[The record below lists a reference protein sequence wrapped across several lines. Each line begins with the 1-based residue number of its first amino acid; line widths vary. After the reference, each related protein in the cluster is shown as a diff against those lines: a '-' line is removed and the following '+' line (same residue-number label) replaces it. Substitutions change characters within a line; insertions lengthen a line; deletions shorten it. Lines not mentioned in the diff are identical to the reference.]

1 MANMVPS
8 EKITHRDI
16 STVDALR
23 PLRWLSGKESV
34 CQRRRCNRHR
44 FDPWV
49 RKIPWRRKW
58 RLTPVFLLE
67 KSHGQRSLEGTIHGV
82 TRDTIHGV
90 TKSWRHGEAGRLVL
104 LLHQCYFPQ
113 KFKKQKLTKTS
124 SGSYKNF
131 GTEG

>member
-67 KSHGQRSLEGTIHGV
+67 KSHGQRSMEKLVDWFYFYINV
-82 TRDTIHGV
+82 T
-90 TKSWRHGEAGRLVL
+90 
-104 LLHQCYFPQ
+104 FPRN
-113 KFKKQKLTKTS
+113 L
-124 SGSYKNF
+124 KNKN
-131 GTEG
+131 